1 MNIAARSC
9 KASAENI
16 VRILRPHSMAVDAEF
31 LIVADAVLR
40 TLKSLLSAPHLEQS
54 AGSDLKG
61 LTIRFADLLDGYSSH
76 LERLHKDTQQLL
88 RNLQSP
94 RLQHALLIRN
104 TLVFQE
110 LATIVDTA
118 NMLRPVA
125 ANSANESP
133 PKFEL
138 AASTLPPPASTS
150 APDSSPEDPK
160 ASLFWLENWTSDVRY
175 SLSLPVL
182 GHLSLHKASNRGFVG
197 ACVSDPTPHLP

>member
-1 MNIAARSC
+1 MNLAARSC

-31 LIVADAVLR
+31 LIVADAVLK
-40 TLKSLLSAPHLEQS
+40 TLKSLLSASHLEQS
-54 AGSDLKG
+54 AGADLKG
-61 LTIRFADLLDGYSSH
+61 LTLRFADLLDSYAGQ

-104 TLVFQE
+104 TLIFQE
-110 LATIVDTA
+110 LAIIVDAA

-125 ANSANESP
+125 ANTAKESP

-150 APDSSPEDPK
+150 VPDSSPEDPK
-160 ASLFWLENWTSDVRY
+160 ANLFWLENWTSDVRY
-175 SLSLPVL
+175 LLFLPVL
-182 GHLSLHKASNRGFVG
+182 GHLLQHKALNREF
-197 ACVSDPTPHLP
+197 CRRLCF